1 MSYGDSCNCSALFS
15 FDSDMLCWKKTKIK
29 APISPSLNMMFH
41 LEEWDK
47 KDIFIWK
54 IISQEKKMI
63 FSCLNTGGSTSS
75 FATVTNFFAKLTC
88 ML

>member
-47 KDIFIWK
+47 KDIFMKNHFPKKKK
-54 IISQEKKMI
+54 I
-63 FSCLNTGGSTSS
+63 FPCLNTGGSPSS

>member
-47 KDIFIWK
+47 KDIFMKNHFPRKKNDFSLLKYWWK
-54 IISQEKKMI
+54 P
-63 FSCLNTGGSTSS
+63 
-75 FATVTNFFAKLTC
+75 
-88 ML
+88 